1 MEAIFEFCNY
11 GQFQVNFPNRI
22 ALTIGEVEE
31 IQILKELNKEMARN
45 DVPTLVTLNVGEL
58 LSFEELYLLMRFLL
72 N

>member
-11 GQFQVNFPNRI
+11 GQFQVNFRNRI